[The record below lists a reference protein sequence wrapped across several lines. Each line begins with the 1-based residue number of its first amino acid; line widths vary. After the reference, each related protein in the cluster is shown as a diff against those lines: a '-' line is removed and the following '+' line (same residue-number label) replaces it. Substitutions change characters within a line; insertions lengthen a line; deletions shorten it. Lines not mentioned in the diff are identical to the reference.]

1 MSVKAKT
8 LMTNSKKMKNSI
20 LKLLAAIFSIVILAG
35 CHTDDNEPL
44 PETKIELSIN
54 SLNSIT
60 TNIPFAEYSDL
71 TFVDKN
77 TGYAIANSG
86 KIVKTSDGGNNWVD
100 ISIPNSELF
109 FKKIQFTD
117 ANNGFIIGQDNIG
130 CYLIKTANAGHS
142 WSVINLN
149 IAPEK
154 SMNGM
159 YFINKQNGF
168 ITGDK
173 FFIKTIDSGLTWTN
187 VLNEEIK
194 FTFNDI
200 NFQNTQT
207 GIVTT
212 NIGRIY
218 KTTNSGDSWKFIE
231 VTDNLVLQEVY
242 FVDSKTY
249 IKSGNKLI
257 EINFNTSKTI
267 PNGISKLLFLNS
279 KNCIGIGQHYND
291 TGFLP
296 YGDIFL
302 TNDFWNA
309 SLQKTYDPQLA
320 LNFRAIAKMNDH
332 NTLMIGNGHLYN
344 TVIRI
349 AY

>member
-1 MSVKAKT
+1 M
-8 LMTNSKKMKNSI
+8 KKSI
-20 LKLLAAIFSIVILAG
+20 FKLLAAFFSIVTITG

-44 PETKIELSIN
+44 PETKIELSIDN
-54 SLNSIT
+54 LNSIT
-60 TNIPFAEYSDL
+60 TNIPLAEYSDL
-71 TFVDKN
+71 AFVFEN

-86 KIVKTSDGGNNWVD
+86 KIIKTSDGGNNWVD

-109 FKKIQFTD
+109 LKKIQFTD
-117 ANNGFIIGQDNIG
+117 ANNGFIIGQDNKG
-130 CYLIKTANAGHS
+130 CYLIKTSNAGQS

-154 SMNGM
+154 SINGM
-159 YFINKQNGF
+159 CFLNKQNGF

-173 FFIKTIDSGLTWTN
+173 FFIKTNDSGLTWTN
-187 VLNEEIK
+187 VLNEDIK

-207 GIVTT
+207 GVATT

-218 KTTNSGDSWKFIE
+218 KTTNSGKSWNFIE
-231 VTDNLVLQEVY
+231 VIDNLVLQEVY
-242 FVDSKTY
+242 FVDSKTH
-249 IKSGNKLI
+249 IKSGNKFI
-257 EINFNTSKTI
+257 EIDSNTSKTI
-267 PNGISKLLFLNS
+267 PNGINKLLFLNS

-302 TNDFWNA
+302 TNDFWTT

-332 NTLMIGNGHLYN
+332 NILIIGNGHLFN
-344 TVIRI
+344 SVIRI
-349 AY
+349 TY